1 MKPLMLLPPIL
12 FFALAGLFLWGMGRE
27 DPNAL
32 PSTRE
37 GGPAPALTLASFGGA
52 PVFTTQDLADGDVV
66 LVNFWASWCGPC
78 RAEHEQLMTLAGE
91 GVEVFGVNYKDTPL
105 KAQRFLDGLGNPYQ
119 RLSAD
124 PTGRTGLDWGIYGVP
139 ETFIIDGHPR
149 QHHPPRHRPGCGAVR
164 LSAEAR
170 ILV

>member
-52 PVFTTQDLADGDVV
+52 PAFTTQDLAAGDVV

-91 GVEVFGVNYKDTPL
+91 GVEIFGV
-105 KAQRFLDGLGNPYQ
+105 GNPYQ

-139 ETFIIDGHPR
+139 ETFIIDGTGNVVKRFAGPITAASLENTI
-149 QHHPPRHRPGCGAVR
+149 RPAIAQ
-164 LSAEAR
+164 AEAQSN
-170 ILV
+170 